1 MLYYGQKLIIF
12 KRRRSCM
19 PCNVCRQFGPEIH
32 SAVIRRAIYT
42 ECMQYVHIYAA
53 STNGVQNR
61 LEPRPLKSPLK
72 NKRTKP
78 KKCEEKAV
86 EGRGSRRKQNSAIT
100 NGAKD
105 ANKAIVKC
113 KWRT

>member
-1 MLYYGQKLIIF
+1 MYAECIYIYG
-12 KRRRSCM
+12 
-19 PCNVCRQFGPEIH
+19 
-32 SAVIRRAIYT
+32 
-42 ECMQYVHIYAA
+42 A